1 LIHAAN
7 HRARSQRTGWTRE
20 YGFPST
26 GHLFPSGLTQ
36 AHNNTQPPRILVQG
50 RTLVIDYGGAAY
62 PGASHPRRVAI
73 NLRDLQR
80 RLHRADNQ
88 KHSKQVIA
96 GMVFLL
102 ALCSWICGGG
112 ETSHALLRGGM
123 SGGENETISPAVLAR
138 QFGARPLHP
147 TEMPALFAILRDLCR
162 RAELAQ
168 MPDLYSIAV
177 PGSMNA
183 YALGGPERSA
193 IMLTEEL
200 LKGMTREEIAGLLA
214 HEVAHIRNNDGW
226 AMRCAMTLDRAI
238 AMVSLAASIPL
249 HAHGRQAGESK
260 RLASALLNMAWP
272 ISYLLRLTL
281 SRIREF
287 DADATAL
294 ELIDDPQTLIAA
306 LNKLERHHSGSPI
319 MAGWSPQ
326 DAFLRF
332 LHSHPPTSERVA
344 ILSRLAH

>member
-1 LIHAAN
+1 V
-7 HRARSQRTGWTRE
+7 T
-20 YGFPST
+20 
-26 GHLFPSGLTQ
+26 
-36 AHNNTQPPRILVQG
+36 
-50 RTLVIDYGGAAY
+50 
-62 PGASHPRRVAI
+62 I

-102 ALCSWICGGG
+102 ALCSWICGGD
-112 ETSHALLRGGM
+112 EASRALLMGGV
-123 SGGENETISPAVLAR
+123 SSRENEMISPAALAR
-138 QFGARPLHP
+138 QFGARLLHP
-147 TEMPALFAILRDLCR
+147 AEIPALFAILRDLCR
-162 RAELAQ
+162 RANLPHI
-168 MPDLYSIAV
+168 PDLYTIAA

-200 LKGMTREEIAGLLA
+200 LKGMKLEEIAGLLA
-214 HEVAHIRNNDGW
+214 HELAHIRNNDGW

-238 AMVSLAASIPL
+238 ALISLAASMTWP
-249 HAHGRQAGESK
+249 AHGQPASESR
-260 RLASALLNMAWP
+260 RLASKLLTMAWAV
-272 ISYLLRLTL
+272 SHLLRLTL

-294 ELIDDPQTLIAA
+294 ELIDDPQTLITA

-319 MAGWSPQ
+319 MAAASPQ
-326 DAFLRF
+326 GAILRF

-344 ILSRLAH
+344 ILARLAH